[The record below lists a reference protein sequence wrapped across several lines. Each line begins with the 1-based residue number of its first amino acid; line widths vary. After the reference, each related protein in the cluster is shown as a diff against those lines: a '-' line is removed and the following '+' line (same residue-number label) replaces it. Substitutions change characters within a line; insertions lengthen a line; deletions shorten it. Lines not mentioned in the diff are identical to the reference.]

1 MGLLDKLIDKIIDGA
16 KKKKTD
22 SIIKKLAKEN
32 PGFAKAL
39 KKHAD
44 GLDDLEDEIQTNIK
58 NQKKRNEALK

>member
-39 KKHAD
+39 KKHED
-44 GLDDLEDEIQTNIK
+44 GLDDLEKEIKSVIK
-58 NQKKRNEALK
+58 QKGLKP

>member
-32 PGFAKAL
+32 QFA
-39 KKHAD
+39 
-44 GLDDLEDEIQTNIK
+44 E
-58 NQKKRNEALK
+58 